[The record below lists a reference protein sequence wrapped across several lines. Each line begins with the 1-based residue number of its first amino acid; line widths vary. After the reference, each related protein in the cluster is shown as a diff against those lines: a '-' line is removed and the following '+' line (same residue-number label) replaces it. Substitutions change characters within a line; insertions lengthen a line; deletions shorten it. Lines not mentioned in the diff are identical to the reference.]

1 MVNLLNVCCLTILF
15 GLCIGSTC
23 IELNDKSVCY
33 SESISKQ
40 NRFYGSKTTYTIAR
54 QTLRNDSFNYEIPN
68 CKPIM
73 IYFIGRHAIRYP
85 DAEDIT
91 EMSQVLPKLQ
101 QSILTAS
108 QEGLTELCDKDLEEI
123 RNWKLRMNETD
134 DNRISDTGII
144 ETKAIGESN

>member
-1 MVNLLNVCCLTILF
+1 M
-15 GLCIGSTC
+15 
-23 IELNDKSVCY
+23 
-33 SESISKQ
+33 
-40 NRFYGSKTTYTIAR
+40 RFYGSKTTYTIAR
-54 QTLRNDSFNYEIPN
+54 QTVRNHSFNYEIPN
-68 CKPIM
+68 CEPIM

-101 QSILTAS
+101 QNILTAA
-108 QEGLTELCDKDLEEI
+108 QEGLSELCDKDLEEI

-144 ETKAIGESN
+144 ETKAIGKRNEITIQ